1 MSWSELAAR
10 CLVGLALAVV
20 AGCGFELRGAPS
32 FPPQLDTTY
41 IQADDRYSPFFREL
55 STRLRQARVRLVDE
69 PTDARTVIQV
79 LADETGRRLLSVSPR
94 NVPTEYEVFYRVSF
108 SVRVDGVEAL
118 PVERL
123 ALTRDVTFDET
134 LVLAKSGEEQ
144 VLREALARDLVGLV
158 TRRLAA
164 IPPATP

>member
-1 MSWSELAAR
+1 
-10 CLVGLALAVV
+10 
-20 AGCGFELRGAPS
+20 
-32 FPPQLDTTY
+32 
-41 IQADDRYSPFFREL
+41 
-55 STRLRQARVRLVDE
+55 
-69 PTDARTVIQV
+69 
-79 LADETGRRLLSVSPR
+79 
-94 NVPTEYEVFYRVSF
+94 VPTEYEVFYRVSF